1 MVPTYS
7 RANSS
12 NIRIESSSFMSMLN
26 VANSS
31 SVFYVITL
39 GDMDEDDTFD
49 QQIAINWLKS
59 LKV

>member
-1 MVPTYS
+1 
-7 RANSS
+7 
-12 NIRIESSSFMSMLN
+12 MSKLN

-49 QQIAINWLKS
+49 QQIAIN
-59 LKV
+59 